1 MRVFSDG
8 QQARNNNLNYWSY
21 LYWVVGNLINM
32 GLGWSAPIQVTV
44 CTIDSCYSLKRRTRH
59 LERSFHL
66 FNTQRGLPPPIQER
80 IITSHYPGWLSP
92 PREDYHLSLSLGDY
106 HPLERII
113 TSPLVDFELLHQYV
127 EIRDGP
133 LERLCGGEG
142 NFRAARIF
150 FRYQIPCM
158 NFFRP

>member
-1 MRVFSDG
+1 MRVFPDG
-8 QQARNNNLNYWSY
+8 QQARNNNLNHWSC

-80 IITSHYPGWLSP
+80 IITSHFPGGLSP
-92 PREDYHLSLSLGDY
+92 PREDYHLSPCRFRIVTPICRDKGRTIRKVGGGRGIFEPHEFFFVTKFLVWIFLG
-106 HPLERII
+106 H
-113 TSPLVDFELLHQYV
+113 SM
-127 EIRDGP
+127 
-133 LERLCGGEG
+133 
-142 NFRAARIF
+142 NIF
-150 FRYQIPCM
+150 
-158 NFFRP
+158 

>member
-44 CTIDSCYSLKRRTRH
+44 CTIDSCYSLNRGTRH

-66 FNTQRGLPPPIQER
+66 SNTQGGLSPPRQER
-80 IITSHYPGWLSP
+80 IITSYFPGGLSP
-92 PREDYHLSLSLGDY
+92 PREDYHLSPCRFRIVTPICRDKGQTIRKVVVGGMGILEPHEFFFVIKFLVWIFLG
-106 HPLERII
+106 H
-113 TSPLVDFELLHQYV
+113 SM
-127 EIRDGP
+127 
-133 LERLCGGEG
+133 
-142 NFRAARIF
+142 NIF
-150 FRYQIPCM
+150 
-158 NFFRP
+158 

>member
-8 QQARNNNLNYWSY
+8 QQARNKNLNYWSY

-44 CTIDSCYSLKRRTRH
+44 CTIDSCYSLNRRTRH

-66 FNTQRGLPPPIQER
+66 FNTQRGLSPPIQER
-80 IITSHYPGWLSP
+80 IITSHYPGGLSP
-92 PREDYHLSLSLGDY
+92 PREDYHLSLPWGIIT
-106 HPLERII
+106 PLERII

-127 EIRDGP
+127 EIRDRP
-133 LERLCGGEG
+133 LEKLWWGGWE
-142 NFRAARIF
+142 FSSRT
-150 FRYQIPCM
+150 
-158 NFFRP
+158 NFFSLSNSLYEFF

>member
-44 CTIDSCYSLKRRTRH
+44 CTIDSCYSLNRGTRH

-66 FNTQRGLPPPIQER
+66 FNTQGGLSPPIQER
-80 IITSHYPGWLSP
+80 IITSHNPGGLSP
-92 PREDYHLSLSLGDY
+92 PREDYHLS
-106 HPLERII
+106 PCRFRIVTPI
-113 TSPLVDFELLHQYV
+113 CRDKGRTIRKLMGRSTKKNACKGKLNETKLLHAKN
-127 EIRDGP
+127 IH
-133 LERLCGGEG
+133 
-142 NFRAARIF
+142 AMA
-150 FRYQIPCM
+150 
-158 NFFRP
+158 